1 MRYFNPSALRAS
13 VSSVAAVTVISLIAY
28 SFESYT
34 AYLHARSAGTT
45 AAVYAPASSDHSSRN
60 G

>member
-1 MRYFNPSALRAS
+1 MRYFTPSALRAS
-13 VSSVAAVTVISLIAY
+13 VSSIAAVTVISLIGL

-34 AYLHARSAGTT
+34 AYLHQQSQATTT
-45 AAVYAPASSDHSSRN
+45 AVYMAPAGDGETRN